1 MGMDLTALV
10 KACFAS
16 LSLLYR
22 DLKPRSWRR
31 AEIENGPKYL
41 SESYKKLSDEEKEN
55 LVNAKFFGGWKMFWK
70 IVECMSDSTELKIG
84 DSLPT
89 NIEVFEI
96 QSQTFS
102 KLEKVIDPEKTTILN
117 FGSCT

>member
-1 MGMDLTALV
+1 
-10 KACFAS
+10 
-16 LSLLYR
+16 
-22 DLKPRSWRR
+22 
-31 AEIENGPKYL
+31 
-41 SESYKKLSDEEKEN
+41 
-55 LVNAKFFGGWKMFWK
+55 MFWK
-70 IVECMSDSTELKIG
+70 IVECLSDSTQLKIG

-89 NIEVFEI
+89 NIEMFEM